1 MKFIRF
7 VLLFCVLFSGCRS
20 FGDNQDDSKPVKIR
34 YLKRGKDGIYRIP
47 RAEPIK
53 LKKEEVIEEELDAK
67 KLAEKARQEA
77 LKAKEA
83 YEERRYEK
91 KYITNNFNV
100 NWNLISL
107 YYFTFISVCIVYLI
121 LKFRKEK

>member
-1 MKFIRF
+1 MRALICIILSSFIF
-7 VLLFCVLFSGCRS
+7 AGCATAT
-20 FGDNQDDSKPVKIR
+20 NQDDSKPVKIE

-53 LKKEEVIEEELDAK
+53 LKKEKVIEEELDIK

-83 YEERRYEK
+83 YEERRSEK
-91 KYITNNFNV
+91 KYIVNNFNV

-107 YYFTFISVCIVYLI
+107 YYFTFISVCAVYLI
-121 LKFRKEK
+121 LKFRKQK

>member
-7 VLLFCVLFSGCRS
+7 ALLFCVLLDGCQS
-20 FGDNQDDSKPVKIR
+20 FGDNQDDSKSVKIR

-53 LKKEEVIEEELDAK
+53 LKKEEVIEEELDIK

-83 YEERRYEK
+83 YEERGSEK

-107 YYFTFISVCIVYLI
+107 YYFTFIGICVIYLI